1 MKPAQNRGFSGRM
14 IGPARVSTRTVP
26 AFYRNW
32 MAGASKARGLRRA
45 QLRLLADLRAGT
57 VRVETR
63 AGPIIL
69 PENPRFWAGFILIGE
84 PE

>member
-1 MKPAQNRGFSGRM
+1 MCIRDS
-14 IGPARVSTRTVP
+14 
-26 AFYRNW
+26 
-32 MAGASKARGLRRA
+32 
-45 QLRLLADLRAGT
+45 AGT